1 MNGMLYLLLM
11 LSLVLCCVA
20 ATHAQQ
26 TNPPVPITAP
36 APPTLPPSPVD
47 TFRKIMAMSP
57 QEREKF
63 LSPLSSEKRE
73 IVMLKLHEYQG
84 LPAEQR
90 EQRLRALQAR
100 VWVRQLIKLPGSNR
114 VERLAAVPPADRQL
128 IEGRLAQ
135 WDSLR
140 PELQKEVLTNEI
152 AIRYIARLQVF
163 DPGLPP
169 FPIDSRV
176 EHQLKHWGEL
186 SKADR
191 TDILNNFQY
200 FVEDLSEK
208 ERRQVLVARPDAKKA
223 LDPIVGV
230 ANLPKEQRDRY
241 IAGMKRF
248 AALSS
253 ADRKKFLFNAARWE
267 KMSPE
272 QRESWRVLAKKLS
285 NTFPSS
291 PPPAPPVGRPNASI
305 VPSADHVALDLP
317 SR

>member
-1 MNGMLYLLLM
+1 MNLMLYLLLM

-26 TNPPVPITAP
+26 ANPPAPITAA
-36 APPTLPPSPVD
+36 APRTLPPSPVD

-57 QEREKF
+57 QEREKY
-63 LSPLSSEKRE
+63 LSTRSSANRE

-114 VERLAAVPPADRQL
+114 VERLASVPPADRPF
-128 IEGRLAQ
+128 IEARLAE
-135 WDSLR
+135 WDSLP

-152 AIRYIARLQVF
+152 AILYIARFPVF
-163 DPGLPP
+163 SAALPP
-169 FPIDSRV
+169 FPLDPKFAQ
-176 EHQLKHWGEL
+176 QLKHWSGL
-186 SKADR
+186 SKAER

-200 FVEDLSEK
+200 FLEDLSPKQRGE
-208 ERRQVLVARPDAKKA
+208 VLTASPGAQKNLNPIANVAT
-223 LDPIVGV
+223 
-230 ANLPKEQRDRY
+230 LPKEQRDRY
-241 IAGMKRF
+241 IAGVKRF
-248 AALSS
+248 AALTP
-253 ADRKKFLFNAARWE
+253 DERKKFLINAARWE

-272 QRESWRVLAKKLS
+272 QRESWRVLAKKL
-285 NTFPSS
+285 
-291 PPPAPPVGRPNASI
+291 PPPAPPAGRPNASI
-305 VPSADHVALDLP
+305 VPTADHVALDLP